1 MLTNYIHVLTAF
13 LPETMRAM
21 PASPESSASTLPR
34 KRGKDSAK
42 APADAPAVGIEGDW
56 RYIERDELGYT
67 CKNRMMPVKTFDM
80 GRKVHSCCLLLL
92 CSPVISPACVAEST
106 FAAEQAESCWS
117 HRSRPRPSR
126 CFLTGKARPWAD
138 LAISALFVHKGRFS

>member
-13 LPETMRAM
+13 LSAAMRAM
-21 PASPESSASTLPR
+21 RARPESSASTLPR

-56 RYIERDELGYT
+56 RYIPRHELRYSG
-67 CKNRMMPVKTFDM
+67 KNKTMPVKTFDI

-92 CSPVISPACVAEST
+92 CSPVMSPTCVAEST
-106 FAAEQAESCWS
+106 FAAVQAGAGWA
-117 HRSRPRPSR
+117 RS
-126 CFLTGKARPWAD
+126 FFTG
-138 LAISALFVHKGRFS
+138 